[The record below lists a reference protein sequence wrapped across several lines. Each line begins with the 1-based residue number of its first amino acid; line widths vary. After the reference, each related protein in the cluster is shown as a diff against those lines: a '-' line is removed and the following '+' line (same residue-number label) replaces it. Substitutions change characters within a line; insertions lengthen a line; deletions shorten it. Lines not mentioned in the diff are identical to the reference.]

1 MTSREVLT
9 AIIRDKE
16 CPERMGVH
24 EWFWQDTQRAWED
37 QGLPRGVDIFDH
49 FDLDVREIQG
59 SFFRTAGIPVDDQII
74 EEDGET
80 VIKLNGW
87 GARHREW
94 KDKPGAPG
102 HISFDLVSEEIWK
115 AKYRDNLLGL
125 DPRRF
130 PDWAGLKKSYAEL
143 KASDRFCVYHQMLLF
158 EIMRRAMGDIIFL
171 EAMVL
176 NPGWIHDFCGVVTD
190 AVIRHW
196 DYMIREVGKPD
207 GVWTY
212 DDMGYTQ
219 APFISPAHYREFLL
233 PYHKRITGFLHDHGL
248 PVVLHSCGRIR
259 PLLPHIAAAGF
270 DAIHS
275 MEAKAGQ
282 HIVEMAEAA
291 GNAGRKM
298 AFIGNLDIR
307 AFESND
313 PKILGEEIV
322 PKLEAVRTKRIPYV
336 FFSDHSIPKTVNLR
350 TYEYALDLFRKYGRY

>member
-1 MTSREVLT
+1 MTSREILT

-24 EWFWQDTQRAWED
+24 EWFWQDTQLAWED

-59 SFFRTAGIPVDDQII
+59 SFFRTAGIPVDDRVI

-102 HISFDLVSEEIWK
+102 HISFDLVSEEVWK

-130 PDWAGLKKSYAEL
+130 PDWAGLKRSTAEL

-158 EIMRRAMGDIIFL
+158 EIMRRAMGEVIFL

-219 APFISPAHYREFLL
+219 APFVSPAHYREFLL
-233 PYHKRITGFLHDHGL
+233 PYHKRITGFLHDYGL

-259 PLLPHIAAAGF
+259 PLLPHIAEAGF
-270 DAIHS
+270 DALHS

-282 HIVEMAEAA
+282 HVVEMAEAA
-291 GNAGRKM
+291 GNAGKKM

-313 PKILGEEIV
+313 RKTLKEEIV
-322 PKLEAVRTKRIPYV
+322 PKLEAVRIKRIPYV
-336 FFSDHSIPKTVNLR
+336 FFSDHSIPKSVNLR
-350 TYEYALDLFRKYGRY
+350 TYEYALSLFRTYGK